1 MTNFIE
7 EKSLELLNSLE
18 DTLIYAKNLNK
29 KAEFEQA
36 LNYFIILKVQ
46 FEQQAKHEQVMECL
60 SGICQSL
67 GNLGRVN
74 EIESYLSIY
83 KTYCVKYGDDLA
95 NLKLNNLIGYISN
108 SIEDYETTVYHY
120 EVALAIALK
129 LEDIPRTTILLINL
143 QSVYLHLQ
151 QIDLALKCS
160 DQLKKIYKEDR
171 NAFSTL
177 SYCAY
182 LLNYMTILIEQNQI
196 ERIPSLMADL
206 EQAEGYDK
214 LKREQM
220 YSTYLKGRYYELKNI
235 PSKAIM
241 QFEKAYTYI
250 EVTKEAPYYK
260 RVLKHLIENNKK
272 LCNFEK
278 ANFYADLLIAYLE
291 NIERMTLQ
299 KRTIEMSKQLKFTE
313 MQSLIHFDHLTNIY
327 NRRYLEI
334 QGDKW
339 IQQAKLENSDIVC
352 AIIDIDNFKQIN
364 DQYGHTFGD
373 EAIKYFAQQLNEA
386 MEENMLC
393 ARLGGDEFVILARY
407 KEDYEKLYLQLFKKL
422 SGISLLNEKSIVR
435 MDISMGVSSFL
446 RCKEANLV
454 ELMDMADKAL
464 YKTKSNGKDNITICL

>member
-1 MTNFIE
+1 MSNVIE
-7 EKSLELLNSLE
+7 EMSFELLNSLE
-18 DTLIYAKNLNK
+18 DTLIYAKKLNK

-36 LNYFIILKVQ
+36 LHYYIILKEQ
-46 FEQQAKHEQVMECL
+46 FEQQAKHDKVMECL

-74 EIESYLSIY
+74 EIEAYLSIY
-83 KTYCVKYGDDLA
+83 KTYCEKYGDDLA
-95 NLKLNNLIGYISN
+95 TLKLNNLIGYISN

-120 EVALAIALK
+120 ETALAIASK
-129 LEDIPRTTILLINL
+129 LEDIPRTIILLINL
-143 QSVYLHLQ
+143 QSVYLNLKQ
-151 QIDLALKCS
+151 LDNALKCS
-160 DQLKKIYKEDR
+160 EKLKQIFKENR

-196 ERIPSLMADL
+196 EQIPSLMADL
-206 EQAEGYDK
+206 EQAEGYEK

-220 YSTYLKGRYYELKNI
+220 YSAYLKGRYYELKNI
-235 PSKAIM
+235 PAKAIK
-241 QFEKAYTYI
+241 QFEKSYTYLEI
-250 EVTKEAPYYK
+250 TKEAPYYK

-278 ANFYADLLIAYLE
+278 ASFYADLLIANLE
-291 NIERMTLQ
+291 NIERMALQ
-299 KRTIEMSKQLKFTE
+299 TKTIELSKQLKFNE
-313 MQSLIHFDHLTNIY
+313 MQSLIHFDALTNIH

-334 QGDKW
+334 QGGKW
-339 IQQAKLENSDIVC
+339 VQQAKQENSEIVC

-373 EAIKYFAQQLNEA
+373 EVIKFFAQQLNEA
-386 MEENMLC
+386 MEDNMMC

-407 KEDYEKLYLQLFKKL
+407 KQDYEKLYLQLFEKL
-422 SGISLLNEKSIVR
+422 RGVSLLMGEDFVR
-435 MDISMGVSSFL
+435 VEISMGVSSL
-446 RCKEANLV
+446 STCKETNL
-454 ELMDMADKAL
+454 LQLIDMADKAL

>member
-1 MTNFIE
+1 MSNVIE
-7 EKSLELLNSLE
+7 ETSLEHLNSLE
-18 DTLIYAKNLNK
+18 DTLIYAKKLNK

-36 LNYFIILKVQ
+36 LNYFINLKVQ

-74 EIESYLSIY
+74 EIEAYLSTY
-83 KTYCVKYGDDLA
+83 KTYCDKYGDDLA
-95 NLKLNNLIGYISN
+95 KLKLNNLIGYISN
-108 SIEDYETTVYHY
+108 SIEDYETTLYHY
-120 EVALAIALK
+120 EAALAIASK

-160 DQLKKIYKEDR
+160 DHLKQIYKEDR

-182 LLNYMTILIEQNQI
+182 LLNYITILIEQNQI
-196 ERIPSLMADL
+196 KQIPSLMADL
-206 EQAEGYDK
+206 EKAEGYEK

-220 YSTYLKGRYYELKNI
+220 YSAYLKGRYYELKKI
-235 PSKAIM
+235 PSKAIK
-241 QFEKAYTYI
+241 QFEKAYTYL

-260 RVLKHLIENNKK
+260 RVLKHLIENYKK

-278 ANFYADLLIAYLE
+278 VSFYADLLIAYLE
-291 NIERMTLQ
+291 NIERMMLQ
-299 KRTIEMSKQLKFTE
+299 KKTIELSKQLKFTE
-313 MQSLIHFDHLTNIY
+313 MQSLIHFDPLTNIY

-334 QGDKW
+334 QGGNW
-339 IQQAKLENSDIVC
+339 IQQALQENSDLAC

-373 EAIKYFAQQLNEA
+373 EAIKYFAQKLNEA
-386 MEENMLC
+386 MEENMMC
-393 ARLGGDEFVILARY
+393 ARLGGDEFVILARN
-407 KEDYEKLYLQLFKKL
+407 KEDYKKLYLQLFEKL
-422 SGISLLNEKSIVR
+422 RSVSLLNEQSIVQVE
-435 MDISMGVSSFL
+435 ISMGVSSL
-446 RCKEANLV
+446 LKCKEANLV
-454 ELMDMADKAL
+454 ELIDMADKAL
-464 YKTKSNGKDNITICL
+464 YKTKSSGKDNITICI